1 MNRKKAVFVAA
12 VLATVG
18 ALAAGNTAG
27 SEAVHLEQVGVEV
40 SIAPTDMSGIIYE
53 CTAVVTDLA
62 SERVLSSPKV
72 LFKAGEEAQIRVGTK
87 PGLDLHIVVSVNE
100 EKTEAQYSASIYRGE
115 ALVSSQKV
123 KVALGRVARAVV

>member
-27 SEAVHLEQVGVEV
+27 SETVQLDQVGVEV
-40 SIAPTDMSGIIYE
+40 SITATDMPGVIYE

-100 EKTEAQYSASIYRGE
+100 EETEAQYSASIYHGE

-123 KVALGRVARAVV
+123 KVALGRS